1 MDWWRV
7 SKYDPA
13 FRDENYVYQR
23 DEWTSAADIGH
34 TYDGEMLDAETY
46 LATETAHVEAVQAFM
61 VDASVVAL
69 TVTSFQ
75 SPSERDY
82 EYLEKLSVPDSQEL
96 ARQMRQV
103 HEGDELSGQE
113 LDRVLRLL
121 LRKVFWCR
129 LVRAD
134 RFIVDVLEYLY
145 VCIGTVAPSE
155 RAIARTRELGL
166 FVEETRDPST

>member
-1 MDWWRV
+1 MDWWRI

-13 FRDENYVYQR
+13 LRDESNVYRR
-23 DEWTSAADIGH
+23 DEWTSAADIGRTH
-34 TYDGEMLDAETY
+34 DGKTLDAETY
-46 LATETAHVEAVQAFM
+46 LAVETAHVEAVRAFID
-61 VDASVVAL
+61 DAGVAAL

-75 SPSERDY
+75 GPSERDY
-82 EYLEKLSVPDSQEL
+82 EYLETLSVPDSPEL
-96 ARQMRQV
+96 ARQMQQI
-103 HEGDELSGQE
+103 HEGAELSGPE
-113 LDRVLRLL
+113 LDNVLRLL

-129 LVRAD
+129 LVHGE

-155 RAIARTRELGL
+155 RAIARTRALGL